1 MNTNNLD
8 FSSTLQE
15 WAALFARRSIH
26 EFQQFTREQHLN
38 MPQISVMM
46 RLYYSGPTTIHQIR
60 SDTVGSR
67 AATSQMIDD
76 LVQHGWVE
84 RVESPVDRRMKVV
97 SLTVEG
103 RSLVDQG
110 IAARRKW
117 LGQLSEAISPEL
129 RAEITEVLRTMINTA
144 ADLESTARAKKPI
157 SAEG

>member
-1 MNTNNLD
+1 
-8 FSSTLQE
+8 
-15 WAALFARRSIH
+15 
-26 EFQQFTREQHLN
+26 
-38 MPQISVMM
+38 
-46 RLYYSGPTTIHQIR
+46 
-60 SDTVGSR
+60 
-67 AATSQMIDD
+67 
-76 LVQHGWVE
+76 
-84 RVESPVDRRMKVV
+84 MKVV